1 MRTANFNGA
10 HGQEALRGQPL
21 KELEAQART
30 FQRRPVVVPAK
41 GDEVAQQ
48 A

>member
-1 MRTANFNGA
+1 MRTANFNGV

-21 KELEAQART
+21 KELETQARG
-30 FQRRPVVVPAK
+30 FHRRPVVVPEQE
-41 GDEVAQQ
+41 GDEVVQ